1 MGALVLD
8 CDAIYHEAVE
18 SSAEL
23 LGEIENRFP
32 DTVQDGKLNRKA
44 LGAVVFAD
52 SAALSDL
59 NAITH
64 KYVGLELQRRLR
76 EFAMTGG
83 TLAAIDAIEL
93 FSSGINGRCFKTVA
107 VISNKEKPHK
117 AHHGAGRHNAGYAL
131 RASPPSMTTA
141 IMPKDATTHC
151 TITLTWYSFR
161 NDCRQFFKEMFSN
174 G

>member
-1 MGALVLD
+1 M
-8 CDAIYHEAVE
+8 
-18 SSAEL
+18 
-23 LGEIENRFP
+23 
-32 DTVQDGKLNRKA
+32 
-44 LGAVVFAD
+44 FAD

-107 VISNKEKPHK
+107 VISNKENRVKRIMARDGIPEE
-117 AHHGAGRHNAGYAL
+117 YARL
-131 RASPPSMTTA
+131 RVQAQ
-141 IMPKDATTHC
+141 KDDEFYRTHC
-151 TITLTWYSFR
+151 TDTLF
-161 NDCRQFFKEMFSN
+161 NDCAGAAAFEDAAYAALHRILKEERA
-174 G
+174 